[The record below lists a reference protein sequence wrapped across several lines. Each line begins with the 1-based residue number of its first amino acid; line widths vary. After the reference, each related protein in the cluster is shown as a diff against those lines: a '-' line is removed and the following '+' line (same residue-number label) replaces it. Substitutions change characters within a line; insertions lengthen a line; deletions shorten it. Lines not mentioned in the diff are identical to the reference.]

1 MYYDGKK
8 IDSIPDSLFRLKR
21 LAAAELAEA
30 FPTVRFYKGLT
41 ARIPP
46 EVHGFEIPPEPY
58 LMAVTDDTFYDM
70 PIEFNRLLF
79 ATTLGLTDSNIVTM
93 AKAYV
98 LLSAVAGAARDTA
111 DPFKIPSIA
120 FLDAKKLN
128 RAKVDGEVYDV
139 YVKAKVGEEIQE
151 RYLQREFGQF
161 RYAYMKNPYLEKD
174 TNKPAE
180 LCGSIVVIGYIPEP
194 DYAVYSSRKCFKV

>member
-1 MYYDGKK
+1 AGAPPVKEQPKAAAEDTTGQVLASEAQAIASRFPKLAMYYDGKK

-46 EVHGFEIPPEPY
+46 EVHGSEIPPEPY

-93 AKAYV
+93 AKAYMTIGLTQHV
-98 LLSAVAGAARDTA
+98 SA
-111 DPFKIPSIA
+111 
-120 FLDAKKLN
+120 
-128 RAKVDGEVYDV
+128 
-139 YVKAKVGEEIQE
+139 
-151 RYLQREFGQF
+151 
-161 RYAYMKNPYLEKD
+161 
-174 TNKPAE
+174 
-180 LCGSIVVIGYIPEP
+180 
-194 DYAVYSSRKCFKV
+194 